1 MSKVTITHEF
11 DTHEEAHE
19 HLAKLTG
26 QALEHAQIG
35 HCGTATEAGQPKK
48 AGRPKASEVKE
59 TAAAQ
64 TKTANAAPKA
74 PANKAPTLEEI
85 KKEIAEWAGTGD
97 AETVKKKVTEFVR
110 SFGVAK
116 MSDTTDAIRQQMRER
131 IAEEGPSGDD
141 ELNPMD

>member
-1 MSKVTITHEF
+1 MSKVTVTHTF

-26 QALEHAQIG
+26 VSLSDAHV
-35 HCGTATEAGQPKK
+35 GTTADAAPKK
-48 AGRPKASEVKE
+48 AGRPKASETKE

-64 TKTANAAPKA
+64 TKAANAAPKA

-85 KKEIAEWAGTGD
+85 KAEIAEWAGTGD
-97 AETVKKKVTEFVR
+97 AETVKKKVTDFVR

-116 MSDTTDAIRQQMRER
+116 MSDTTDAIRTQMRER
-131 IAEEGPSGDD
+131 IAEDGGSEAD
-141 ELNPMD
+141 EDPMA